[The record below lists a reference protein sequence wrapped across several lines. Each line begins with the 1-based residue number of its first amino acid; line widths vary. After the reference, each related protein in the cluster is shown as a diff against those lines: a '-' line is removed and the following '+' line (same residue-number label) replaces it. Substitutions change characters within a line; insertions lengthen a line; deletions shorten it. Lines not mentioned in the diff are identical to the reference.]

1 MSNISYK
8 RHPVADGDSLWYI
21 VSMII
26 MFRLNIVLAKKFRFF
41 KCFFCIWSLPAGVC
55 QLHFF
60 TGKLPQGNYLCFWCN
75 SWPGGLELFITHSSS
90 WKAVSICN
98 RPMTIQLQRPNFT
111 SEGTCMPRLEPAS
124 WHAPK
129 DFGPNHGPNRP
140 KLVFVQ
146 QYTVD
151 WRMQSV
157 WVALMLYF
165 LFCI

>member
-1 MSNISYK
+1 MSNITYK

-26 MFRLNIVLAKKFRFF
+26 LFLLNIVLAKMFF
-41 KCFFCIWSLPAGVC
+41 FLFCFFWSWPAGVC

-60 TGKLPQGNYLCFWCN
+60 TGKLPHLCFWCN
-75 SWPGGLELFITHSSS
+75 SWPGSLELFITLSSS
-90 WKAVSICN
+90 WKSVSICN
-98 RPMTIQLQRPNFT
+98 RPMTIQLKIPNFT
-111 SEGTCMPRLEPAS
+111 SEGTCLPRLEPAS
-124 WHAPK
+124 WNAPK

-151 WRMQSV
+151 RRMQSV